1 VRLDDP
7 VGVLSVHLIGGLWG
21 TTATGIFDSKAG
33 LIKGQFLLLFN
44 QLIGI
49 AAVGIFMIIFSFLI
63 WTLIK
68 VIFGLRIGIE
78 GEIDGL
84 DISEHGILAYNGFV
98 MESTAELTNI
108 YPDASEDLLASSE
121 SQLSEEESQLSEE
134 ASKPTN
140 EIQETDLTESETIKT
155 TLENQNEEIS

>member
-1 VRLDDP
+1 
-7 VGVLSVHLIGGLWG
+7 VLSVHLIGGLWG

-78 GEIDGL
+78 GELDGL

-98 MESTAELTNI
+98 MESTGDLTNI
-108 YPDASEDLLASSE
+108 YADASEELLVSSE
-121 SQLSEEESQLSEE
+121 SQLSEEES
-134 ASKPTN
+134 KPAN
-140 EIQETDLTESETIKT
+140 QIQETDFTEIEASSESGEETT
-155 TLENQNEEIS
+155 NSTLENQNEEIRD